1 MRTKSF
7 FFSFTFVLF
16 SLPFFA
22 NSTTV
27 KAMFTSN
34 ATITDV
40 ETSLSFFIPEEHSE
54 VFVFVSDEHQ
64 KVFQKVKVYQR
75 GNGKIYCDKS
85 NLEPGTYIYAM
96 SVDGIIVDSQKLTI
110 K

>member
-1 MRTKSF
+1 
-7 FFSFTFVLF
+7 
-16 SLPFFA
+16 
-22 NSTTV
+22 
-27 KAMFTSN
+27 MFTSN

-54 VFVFVSDEHQ
+54 VFVFVSDENDN
-64 KVFQKVKVYQR
+64 VFQKVKVYQR

-85 NLEPGTYIYAM
+85 NLTSGTYVYTLY
-96 SVDGIIVDSQKLTI
+96 VDGEIMDSQKLTI